1 MLDTPLTLKI
11 FLWLVTIQVNSMP
24 AFAAADQGLI
34 ETKINCS
41 TYIKERQTVAF
52 LPVKDKFT

>member
-11 FLWLVTIQVNSMP
+11 FLWLITIQVNSMP

-41 TYIKERQTVAF
+41 TYIKER
-52 LPVKDKFT
+52 